1 MTFGR
6 QPLLP
11 LSHKVPRPLPLDDE
25 FLRSDGEGAQPREV
39 PSRMSMFVSSSIL
52 FDILY
57 KVLCR
62 LYFNE
67 AYHSHTQRQ
76 GLESTIVVMLP
87 DILELNR
94 ELDQFSMSIPDY
106 LRWQEDSVCPKAY
119 SQIGHVRLQQHVLQ
133 CRFVPLWPRS

>member
-6 QPLLP
+6 PPLLP

-25 FLRSDGEGAQPREV
+25 FLRSDGEGVQPREV

-67 AYHSHTQRQ
+67 AYPNSQRQ

-87 DILELNR
+87 DIMDLNR

-106 LRWQEDSVCPKAY
+106 LRWQENSACPQVY
-119 SQIGHVRLQQHVLQ
+119 SQNGHVTLQQHVLQ
-133 CRFVPLWPRS
+133 CRFVSL